1 MEQKLSIFCNDCQ
14 VRGFTQHTIETY
26 KSNIRHFLQFTQ
38 YPETIDRTNL
48 SAFLS
53 HCRRKNYTRST
64 LNGYF
69 AAISSYVDYLVWTG
83 EMESNPVPAFRT
95 RYLREKKKYNGKN
108 TRQLIS
114 VKMMSK
120 LVHLPFEIGHVN
132 VRESLW
138 TVPIRDHAIMMMLAK
153 TGMRKTELQTLDIYD
168 LDLDLEYTDFA
179 TVYIHPFA
187 KRCNC
192 IGFIDKECITT
203 MEQYI
208 EWRAKTVKPGY
219 LNLWISHTGRKL
231 GQDDVY
237 YLVVFYATLLGIH
250 DPDGD
255 LIDKF
260 GPHCCRHWFT
270 THLRRQGMEREN
282 RRWLRGDAPQGADD
296 LYDHIDPLDVAED
309 YCKYIP
315 RLGEV

>member
-1 MEQKLSIFCNDCQ
+1 MEKTLSIFCNDCRC
-14 VRGFTQHTIETY
+14 RGFTQHTIETY
-26 KSNIRHFLQFTQ
+26 SSNIRHFLQYTGD
-38 YPETIDRTNL
+38 PDTMDRTHL
-48 SAFLS
+48 ARFLT
-53 HCRRKNYTRST
+53 HCRGKKYTRST
-64 LNGYF
+64 LNGYY
-69 AAISSYVDYLVWTG
+69 AAISSYADYLVWTG
-83 EMESNPVPAFRT
+83 KLESNPVPAFRT

-114 VKMMSK
+114 VKMMAK
-120 LVHLPFEIGHVN
+120 LVQLPLEVGHVN
-132 VRESLW
+132 VRDSLW
-138 TVPIRDHAIMMMLAK
+138 TVPVRDHAIMMLLAK
-153 TGMRKTELQTLDIYD
+153 TGMRKTELRTLELNDID
-168 LDLDLEYTDFA
+168 LDLADMDFA

-192 IGFIDKECITT
+192 IGYIDKEGIKA

-219 LNLWISHTGRKL
+219 PNLWISHTGHKL
-231 GQDDVY
+231 GKDDVY

-270 THLRRQGMEREN
+270 THLRRQGMGREH

-296 LYDHIDPLDVAED
+296 LYDHIDPMDVAED
-309 YCKYIP
+309 YCRYMPK
-315 RLGEV
+315 LLK